1 VEDIPLR
8 MLVDVL
14 FPTPFIQ
21 LLHDLNAL
29 LRMIDAEAVFMSL
42 FDNFTVHSFAKIH
55 SVFSDT

>member
-1 VEDIPLR
+1 MEDIPLR

-14 FPTPFIQ
+14 RPMLFIQ
-21 LLHDLNAL
+21 PLHDLNAL

-42 FDNFTVHSFAKIH
+42 FDNFSVHSFAKIR